1 MAYDILDETY
11 ATDVCAK
18 PTSPLMERRRTSMS
32 KLIAKTPKQLDI
44 CLRLLYAEKVKFIVE
59 VTETARKKIVY
70 KIGISEQDEQKALE
84 LEEKYRI
91 LIS

>member
-1 MAYDILDETY
+1 MAYNLKKASKNI
-11 ATDVCAK
+11 VCAK
-18 PTSPLMERRRTSMS
+18 PTAPLMERRRSNMRE
-32 KLIAKTPKQLDI
+32 LLAKTPKQLDI

-59 VTETARKKIVY
+59 VTETENKKIVY
-70 KIGISEQDEQKALE
+70 KIGISAQDKQKALE

>member
-1 MAYDILDETY
+1 MAYNLEKASKNI
-11 ATDVCAK
+11 VCAK
-18 PTSPLMERRRTSMS
+18 PTSPLMERRRSNMRE
-32 KLIAKTPKQLDI
+32 LLAKTPKQLDI

-59 VTETARKKIVY
+59 VTETENKKIVY
-70 KIGISEQDEQKALE
+70 KIGISAQDKQKALE